1 MSSAEW
7 SSRRGW
13 GGVAP
18 GKGLAMDK
26 LQLTGRYLGRVFNF
40 RYGHLHVEHFWC
52 YQVKLPNLKLKI
64 RHKQLLGSLLLD
76 IAFPGLSFQ
85 AKIKSV
91 IFAGRVGRKEQI
103 LHSGRLHFSSQ
114 MFD

>member
-1 MSSAEW
+1 M
-7 SSRRGW
+7 GW
-13 GGVAP
+13 GVAH
-18 GKGLAMDK
+18 GKGLAVDK

-64 RHKQLLGSLLLD
+64 RPNQLLGSLLLA
-76 IAFPGLSFQ
+76 IALPSLAFH
-85 AKIKSV
+85 ANIESV